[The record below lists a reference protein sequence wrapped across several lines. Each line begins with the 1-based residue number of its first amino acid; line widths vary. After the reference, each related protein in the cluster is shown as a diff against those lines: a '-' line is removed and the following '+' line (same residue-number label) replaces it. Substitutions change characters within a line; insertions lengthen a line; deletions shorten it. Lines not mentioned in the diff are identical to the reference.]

1 MGLGKR
7 RARPCDERVI
17 GGMLDLM
24 RSAKGLSDGRRCV
37 PQWTQFAASPKG
49 HGDAICHHEGRAFVP
64 NAGSRL
70 QGAFR
75 SAAWIAPG
83 SVRTIASANTDG
95 LFMASFAENQSPF
108 SMAEW
113 EEILRYRVQAFEE
126 RKREY
131 LRWTATGLTAIG
143 VLVGIVLQSIGTV
156 RLGAHFYV
164 SLGILFLGSY
174 LTSQLVWELAHEK
187 ILLAIGRVIGAGRA
201 ARPWDIVT
209 TPAEAAKIPLPKL
222 VLELSWS
229 VLVTIFV
236 ALGALV
242 VLTPASGTLS
252 QLAVFRIATILILGL
267 IFFGYRSLK
276 IELPKEGSVR
286 IVGFLVGKVLIVG
299 YYGFQMWLATQAF
312 LTVSILDQQGTPL
325 MLIVLEG
332 VGYLSVGG
340 GIWGIGGPPVSYTA
354 KAMGILT
361 GIHDGIL
368 SGKYPNPDA
377 MSVEVK
383 QAYSGEPKND

>member
-64 NAGSRL
+64 HAGSRF

-187 ILLAIGRVIGAGRA
+187 ILLAIGTVIGEGRA

-209 TPAEAAKIPLPKL
+209 TPAEAAKVPLPKL
-222 VLELSWS
+222 AWQLGWS
-229 VLVTIFV
+229 VFITIFV

-242 VLTPASGTLS
+242 GLTPASGTLF
-252 QLAVFRIATILILGL
+252 QLAVFRIATILILG
-267 IFFGYRSLK
+267 IVFFGYRSLK
-276 IELPKEGSVR
+276 VGLPKEGSVR
-286 IVGFLVGKVLIVG
+286 VLGFLIGKVLIVG

-312 LTVSILDQQGTPL
+312 LTVSMLDQQGGPL
-325 MLIVLEG
+325 ILIVLEG
-332 VGYLSVGG
+332 VGILS
-340 GIWGIGGPPVSYTA
+340 IGGVIWRIAWPLVRYNA
-354 KAMGILT
+354 KAMGILS

-368 SGKYPNPDA
+368 SGRYPNLDA
-377 MSVEVK
+377 ISVEVRH
-383 QAYSGEPKND
+383 AYMGEQKRD

>member
-1 MGLGKR
+1 M
-7 RARPCDERVI
+7 
-17 GGMLDLM
+17 
-24 RSAKGLSDGRRCV
+24 S
-37 PQWTQFAASPKG
+37 
-49 HGDAICHHEGRAFVP
+49 
-64 NAGSRL
+64 
-70 QGAFR
+70 
-75 SAAWIAPG
+75 PG
-83 SVRTIASANTDG
+83 SVRTIASASTGG
-95 LFMASFAENQSPF
+95 LFMASLAENQSPF

-113 EEILRYRVQAFEE
+113 EEILRYRVHAFEE

-187 ILLAIGRVIGAGRA
+187 ILLAIGTVIGAGRA

-312 LTVSILDQQGTPL
+312 LTVSIPDIQGSPL
-325 MLIVLEG
+325 ILIVLEG
-332 VGYLSVGG
+332 VGILSIAGV
-340 GIWGIGGPPVSYTA
+340 IWRIAWPLVRYNA
-354 KAMGILT
+354 KAMGILS

-377 MSVEVK
+377 ISVEVK

>member
-1 MGLGKR
+1 MISVKPTTRTYTEFSETGMGKG
-7 RARPCDERVI
+7 AN
-17 GGMLDLM
+17 
-24 RSAKGLSDGRRCV
+24 GLSDRRRCV
-37 PQWTQFAASPKG
+37 PQWTQFAASLRG
-49 HGDAICHHEGRAFVP
+49 RGDAICHHEGRAFVP
-64 NAGSRL
+64 HAGSRF

-83 SVRTIASANTDG
+83 SVRTIASASTGG
-95 LFMASFAENQSPF
+95 LFMASFAENRSPF

-113 EEILRYRVQAFEE
+113 EEILRYRVHAFEE

-187 ILLAIGRVIGAGRA
+187 ILLAIGTVIGAGRA

-312 LTVSILDQQGTPL
+312 LTVSIPDIQGSPL
-325 MLIVLEG
+325 ILIVLEG
-332 VGYLSVGG
+332 VGILSIAGV
-340 GIWGIGGPPVSYTA
+340 IWRIAWPLVRYNA
-354 KAMGILT
+354 KAMGILS

-377 MSVEVK
+377 ISVEVK